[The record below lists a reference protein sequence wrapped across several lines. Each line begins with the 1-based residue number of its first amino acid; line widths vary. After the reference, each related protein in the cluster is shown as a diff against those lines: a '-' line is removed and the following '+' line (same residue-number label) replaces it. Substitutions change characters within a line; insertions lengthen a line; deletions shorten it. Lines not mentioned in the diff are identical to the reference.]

1 MLTKTKKYFILIV
14 IDVLIS
20 AFIWHVNA
28 SWRNTFWICLILSTT
43 TFLIIF
49 TPFQIYFSLREIYFD
64 RWKSL
69 HLEAI
74 KKSKVMIKVDGGYLN
89 AELII
94 SRNQEAVSSKNTIVI
109 ISPGFSD
116 TKETLQYYYFPLV
129 YHGYVILAYDA
140 RGIGG
145 SKKTGNRSDFI
156 KRIEDFKTIIKWIR
170 NNDKFKNYKIKCIGV
185 SIGALTVLCG
195 GFPIKDIEK
204 IIAIASISK
213 YRENIKISKRMAK
226 FSYLMKGI
234 NLKPNDDVNEQLSP
248 YFIIKNLKNN
258 FSQEEWKKFSSRV
271 LLIHSRNDR
280 IIPFKNFE
288 ENREILE
295 LSAENQLIMNKGR
308 HIYKKDE
315 LAIVGAIF
323 KFLNK

>member
-28 SWRNTFWICLILSTT
+28 SWGNTFWTCLILSTT

-49 TPFQIYFSLREIYFD
+49 TPFQIYFSLRDIYFD
-64 RWKSL
+64 RWISL
-69 HLEAI
+69 YLKDLEI
-74 KKSKVMIKVDGGYLN
+74 SKVKINVDGGYLY
-89 AELII
+89 ADLII
-94 SRNQEAVSSKNTIVI
+94 SRNQEAVNLKNTIVI

-116 TKETLQYYYFPLV
+116 TKETLQYYYFPLA
-129 YHGYVILAYDA
+129 YEGYVILAYDA
-140 RGIGG
+140 RGIGE

-156 KRIEDFKTIIKWIR
+156 KRIEDFKTIIKWLR
-170 NNDKFKNYKIKCIGV
+170 NHDKFKNFKINCIGI

-195 GFPIKDIEK
+195 GFPNKDIEK
-204 IIAIASISK
+204 IVAISSISK
-213 YRENIKISKRMAK
+213 YSENIKTSKRIVK

-234 NLKPNDDVNEQLSP
+234 NLKPNDEVNVQLSP
-248 YFIIKNLKNN
+248 YLIIKNLKNI
-258 FSQEEWKKFSSRV
+258 FSQEEWKKFTRRV
-271 LLIHSRNDR
+271 FLIHARNDR

-295 LSAENQLIMNKGR
+295 LSAENQLIMNKGG
-308 HIYKKDE
+308 HTHKKDE
-315 LAIVGAIF
+315 LAIVGAIL

>member
-20 AFIWHVNA
+20 AFIWHVNS
-28 SWRNTFWICLILSTT
+28 SWGNTCWTCLILSIT

-74 KKSKVMIKVDGGYLN
+74 KKSKVKINVEGGYLY
-89 AELII
+89 ADLII
-94 SRNQEAVSSKNTIVI
+94 SRNQEAVSLKNTIVI

-129 YHGYVILAYDA
+129 YHGYVILTYDA
-140 RGIGG
+140 RGMGR
-145 SKKTGNRSDFI
+145 SKKTGKRSDFI
-156 KRIEDFKTIIKWIR
+156 KRIEDFKTIIKWLR
-170 NNDKFKNYKIKCIGV
+170 NHDKFKNFKINCIGI
-185 SIGALTVLCG
+185 SIGALTVFCG
-195 GFPIKDIEK
+195 GFSNKKIEK
-204 IIAIASISK
+204 IVAISSISK
-213 YRENIKISKRMAK
+213 YRENIKISKRIVK

-234 NLKPNDDVNEQLSP
+234 NLKPNDEVNEQLSP
-248 YFIIKNLKNN
+248 YLIIKNLKND
-258 FSQEEWKKFSSRV
+258 FSQEEWKKFTNRV
-271 LLIHSRNDR
+271 FLIHSRNDR

-315 LAIVGAIF
+315 LAIVGAIL